1 VIARRSARIRWLLL
15 LSGLGALAG
24 CVTTY
29 TYDAVP
35 IGPQTYRVKAVAA
48 PADGGIAGAQHL
60 ATEAAYK
67 TCWFLGKT
75 TTVTNVETV
84 HEFPPAARAV
94 VTFTCE

>member
-1 VIARRSARIRWLLL
+1 MRVLAWLLL
-15 LSGLGALAG
+15 GVFSALAG
-24 CVTTY
+24 CATTY

-67 TCWFLGKT
+67 TCWTLGKT
-75 TTVTNVETV
+75 TAVTNVETV

-94 VTFTCE
+94 ATFTCE